1 MKRNIKIGIINSGIA
16 NISSVANM
24 IKKIGYQC
32 SIINNKNEFSAHFS
46 HIIIP
51 GIGSFDTG
59 IKNLKDSAFDEI
71 IYKHVEL
78 EKPILGICLG
88 MQLLGISS
96 EEGKSEGLKIIDE
109 ACSKFKLP
117 DTFSVPHMGW
127 NYVYPKK
134 DSILFNGISNPKFYF
149 VHSYY
154 FPINN
159 NVQSSYCNY
168 SIDFCSSFEKDNIFG
183 VQFHPE
189 KSFDQGKNLIKNFLE
204 KC

>member
-32 SIINNKNEFSAHFS
+32 SIINNKNEFSTHFS
-46 HIIIP
+46 HLIIP

-134 DSILFNGISNPKFYF
+134 DSILFNGISSPKFYF

-189 KSFDQGKNLIKNFLE
+189 KSHHFGFQLLNNFIDL
-204 KC
+204 

>member
-32 SIINNKNEFSAHFS
+32 SIINNKNEFSTHFS
-46 HIIIP
+46 HLIIP

-134 DSILFNGISNPKFYF
+134 DSILFNGISSPKFYF

-183 VQFHPE
+183 VQFHAE
-189 KSFDQGKNLIKNFLE
+189 KSHHFGFQLLNNFIDL
-204 KC
+204 

>member
-32 SIINNKNEFSAHFS
+32 SIINNKNEFNTHFS
-46 HIIIP
+46 HLIIP

-59 IKNLKDSAFDEI
+59 IKNLKDSSFDEI
-71 IYKHVEL
+71 IYKHIEL

-88 MQLLGISS
+88 MQLLGMSS

-117 DTFSVPHMGW
+117 NTFAVPHMGW

-134 DSILFNGISNPKFYF
+134 DSILFNSITNPKFYF

-159 NVQSSYCNY
+159 NAQSSYCNY

-189 KSFDQGKNLIKNFLE
+189 KSHHFGFQLLNNFIE
-204 KC
+204 F

>member
-46 HIIIP
+46 HLIIP

-127 NYVYPKK
+127 NYVHPKK
-134 DSILFNGISNPKFYF
+134 DSILFNGISSPKFYF

-189 KSFDQGKNLIKNFLE
+189 KSHHFGFQLLNNFIDL
-204 KC
+204 

>member
-32 SIINNKNEFSAHFS
+32 SIINNKNEFSTHFS
-46 HIIIP
+46 HLIIP

-127 NYVYPKK
+127 NYVHPKK
-134 DSILFNGISNPKFYF
+134 DSILFNGISSPKFYF

-189 KSFDQGKNLIKNFLE
+189 KSHHFGFQLLNNFIDL
-204 KC
+204 

>member
-32 SIINNKNEFSAHFS
+32 SIINNKNEFSTHFS
-46 HIIIP
+46 HLIIP
-51 GIGSFDTG
+51 GIGSFDKG

-134 DSILFNGISNPKFYF
+134 DSILFNGISSPKFYF

-189 KSFDQGKNLIKNFLE
+189 KSHHFGFQLLNNFIDL
-204 KC
+204 

>member
-32 SIINNKNEFSAHFS
+32 SIINKKNEFNNLFS
-46 HIIIP
+46 HLIIP

-59 IKNLKDSAFDEI
+59 IKNLKDNSFDEI
-71 IYKHVEL
+71 IYKHIEL
-78 EKPILGICLG
+78 ENPILGICLG
-88 MQLLGISS
+88 MQLLGLSS
-96 EEGKSEGLKIIDE
+96 DEGETEGLKIINE
-109 ACSKFKLP
+109 SCIKFQLQEN
-117 DTFSVPHMGW
+117 FSVPHMGW
-127 NYVYPKK
+127 NYVFPKK
-134 DSILFNGISNPKFYF
+134 DSVLFKNIAKPKFYF

-154 FPINN
+154 FPTNCS
-159 NVQSSYCNY
+159 VQSSYCNY

-189 KSFDQGKNLIKNFLE
+189 KSHNFGFQLLKNFIE
-204 KC
+204 F

>member
-32 SIINNKNEFSAHFS
+32 SIINNKNEFSTHFS
-46 HIIIP
+46 HLIIP

-109 ACSKFKLP
+109 SCSKFKLP

-134 DSILFNGISNPKFYF
+134 DSILFNGISSPKFYF

-189 KSFDQGKNLIKNFLE
+189 KSHHFGFQLLNNFIDL
-204 KC
+204 